1 MLGRWTHCRNMTA
14 TIQKWGNSLA
24 LRIPLP
30 VAKQIHVQEGD
41 SVSLKVGAAGL
52 TVKPLPKR
60 PSLDDLLAQVTPE
73 NLHPATEWG
82 QDVGREV
89 IPA

>member
-1 MLGRWTHCRNMTA
+1 M
-14 TIQKWGNSLA
+14 A

-41 SVSLKVGAAGL
+41 SVSLKVGVSGL

-60 PSLDDLLAQVTPE
+60 PSLDDLLAQVTLE
-73 NLHPATEWG
+73 NLHPATEG
-82 QDVGREV
+82 
-89 IPA
+89 I

>member
-1 MLGRWTHCRNMTA
+1 MIA

-30 VAKQIHVQEGD
+30 VAKQIHIQEGD
-41 SVSLKVGAAGL
+41 SVSLKIGVNGL
-52 TVKPLPKR
+52 TVKPLPKQ

-82 QDVGREV
+82 PDFGREV
-89 IPA
+89 VPA